1 VRTFIF
7 IFFSFL
13 FLASMQAQQ
22 QTPVPKLKVKTMELV
37 PVWKIIEKTDS
48 ESPHM
53 VRLYRRPNTRVKREL
68 SFTTYRSRPA
78 MA

>member
-1 VRTFIF
+1 M
-7 IFFSFL
+7 FSFL

-22 QTPVPKLKVKTMELV
+22 RTPEAKVEVKTMELV

-48 ESPHM
+48 ESPQI
-53 VRLYRRPNTRVKREL
+53 VRLYRRQNTRVKREL
-68 SFTTYRSRPA
+68 SFTAYRSRPA

>member
-7 IFFSFL
+7 IFTFF

-22 QTPVPKLKVKTMELV
+22 RTPELKVKVKTMELV
-37 PVWKIIEKTDS
+37 PVWKIIEKSDS
-48 ESPHM
+48 EFPLM